1 MVLAPDAGCLQVNHR
16 LSTMSLFVRSLRLML
31 GVCRHLRWQGCPL
44 EELVLQIHLLGLGPA
59 AEFLARVIEPP
70 PAKSITGAVSQLQAI
85 GALTPEEAFTPL
97 GASRLSTVHV
107 LRARARDTHPRLICM
122 WRLQVP
128 DIM

>member
-1 MVLAPDAGCLQVNHR
+1 MARV
-16 LSTMSLFVRSLRLML
+16 
-31 GVCRHLRWQGCPL
+31 PL

-97 GASRLSTVHV
+97 GDIFIPSPAARCPSKRPKSIGLV
-107 LRARARDTHPRLICM
+107 LPELLVCCPRLAN
-122 WRLQVP
+122 VP
-128 DIM
+128 VYVPPTHLASPSYNCFRCVAHCSKL

>member
-1 MVLAPDAGCLQVNHR
+1 MARV
-16 LSTMSLFVRSLRLML
+16 
-31 GVCRHLRWQGCPL
+31 PL

-97 GASRLSTVHV
+97 GNLPICSLMQRPLLCVNVLCLRLFVMWDY
-107 LRARARDTHPRLICM
+107 RDPLEVCHLGR
-122 WRLQVP
+122 
-128 DIM
+128 

>member
-1 MVLAPDAGCLQVNHR
+1 MARV
-16 LSTMSLFVRSLRLML
+16 
-31 GVCRHLRWQGCPL
+31 PL

-97 GASRLSTVHV
+97 GASCLSTVHV
-107 LRARARDTHPRLICM
+107 LMARACNTDPRPVSM
-122 WRLQVP
+122 WPLQVP
-128 DIM
+128 DIK